1 MNLRSL
7 SAILVATVLFS
18 MVACNSSDQ
27 SKEGTKTGD
36 TSTTATPEVVP
47 NAPVSTIVTTPQTML
62 VVRHKVKDF
71 AKWMMAYDGH
81 DTARLAAGIH
91 SYVIGR
97 GLQDSNMVL
106 VAMRV
111 DDTARAKAFAKD
123 PSMKAV
129 MQKAGVIG
137 TPNIT
142 LTTMTYQ
149 DTGMISSTLRSVV
162 SFTVKDW
169 GVWLQH
175 FETGAQQRKDNGVMV
190 RAYGHDANDDHK
202 VRVVTALVDSAMAV
216 AYFKSDTLKKRM
228 QESGLV
234 GQPDRFLYRTVRRY

>member
-1 MNLRSL
+1 MILRSL

-18 MVACNSSDQ
+18 MTSCNSSDQ
-27 SKEGTKTGD
+27 SKDGKTGD
-36 TSTTATPEVVP
+36 TATIATPDVVP
-47 NAPVSTIVTTPQTML
+47 STPASTIVTTPQTML

-71 AKWMMAYDGH
+71 AKWMVAYDGH

-106 VAMRV
+106 VAMKV
-111 DDTARAKAFAKD
+111 DDTARANAFVKN
-123 PSMKAV
+123 PSHKTM
-129 MQKAGVIG
+129 MQSAGVIG
-137 TPNIT
+137 TPNISM
-142 LTTMTYQ
+142 TTMTYQ
-149 DTGMISSTLRSVV
+149 DTAMIASPLRSVN

-169 GVWLQH
+169 ATWLQH
-175 FETGAQQRKDNGVMV
+175 FETGAQQRKENGLML
-190 RAYGHDANDDHK
+190 RAYGHDPSDDHK
-202 VRVVTALVDSAMAV
+202 VRVVTALVDSAKAV

-228 QESGLV
+228 QQAGAI